1 MHSTASQSWSYLQI
15 KIRICIITLLSL
27 VSLAKIHPCFHLH
40 KVFKECYYSILDDL
54 STLHNQALVYCEHL
68 AFIVCTCN
76 FLERFVLFLTT
87 KHDDFLQMSKKYSFC
102 SVLVALNVAQTLKL
116 LHDSVCQ
123 QTIN

>member
-68 AFIVCTCN
+68 VLIVCTCN
-76 FLERFVLFLTT
+76 FPKRFVLFLTT
-87 KHDDFLQMSKKYSFC
+87 KRDDFLQMSKNTLF
-102 SVLVALNVAQTLKL
+102 AQFLAY
-116 LHDSVCQ
+116 
-123 QTIN
+123 